1 MFHLFNPSYW
11 RMKEEKK
18 DLEKDQV
25 MENLQNEIDLLS
37 IELFVNDWHTDK
49 KIKTL
54 EKIKNYMLQLKLNSH
69 ISNQVSL
76 KLYSYKFKL
85 DSNSN
90 LTYTHLGK

>member
-1 MFHLFNPSYW
+1 MFHLLNPSWW
-11 RMKEEKK
+11 RMKEEKR

-25 MENLQNEIDLLS
+25 IENLQNEIDLLS
-37 IELFVNDWHTDK
+37 IELFVNNWHSDK

-76 KLYSYKFKL
+76 KLYSYKFNL
-85 DSNSN
+85 DSNNN
-90 LTYTHLGK
+90 LTYKHLGK